1 MQLSPLNEQQDV
13 AFLPIKMMAVS
24 EIKIMCY
31 SRCDGIKNSVKTD
44 GFVLMCIAIYWLS
57 SVDSYHSSLM
67 ERLYEPMEVK

>member
-1 MQLSPLNEQQDV
+1 
-13 AFLPIKMMAVS
+13 MAVS

-31 SRCDGIKNSVKTD
+31 SRCDGMKNSHYCEID

-67 ERLYEPMEVK
+67 ERLYEPMEVKWFKDGISREGW